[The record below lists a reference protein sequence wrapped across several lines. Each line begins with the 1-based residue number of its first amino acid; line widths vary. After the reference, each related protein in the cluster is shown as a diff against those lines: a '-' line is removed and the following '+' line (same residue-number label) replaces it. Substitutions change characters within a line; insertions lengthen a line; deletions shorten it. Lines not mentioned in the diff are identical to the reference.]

1 MIVRYTH
8 RFFIG
13 ALVDKRILIGALA
26 VGAFAL
32 TLALS
37 SRQADQRRS
46 DAAPPIRVAVQA
58 QPHEVIATATRE
70 AAPTVAAMNSAP
82 AMAPPPEPEQSEP
95 QSEPLPTADSDRD
108 RGADRSARAR

>member
-95 QSEPLPTADSDRD
+95 LPTADSDRD